1 MTLTITISD
10 RLGQAVKNKG
20 AEFELD
26 GPGYVKAM
34 LFAAT
39 QAQAGVLLQLDL
51 PPMSLENDPALPLLP
66 LGGGATANDVV
77 PLKTV

>member
-26 GPGYVKAM
+26 ASGYVKAM

-39 QAQAGVLLQLDL
+39 QSKAGVLLQLDL
-51 PPMSLENDPALPLLP
+51 PPPGDDPAQPLLP
-66 LGGGATANDVV
+66 LGGEGASSHDVAQ
-77 PLKTV
+77 LTTV

>member
-10 RLGQAVKNKG
+10 RLGQAIKNKG

-26 GPGYVKAM
+26 APGYVKAM

-39 QAQAGVLLQLDL
+39 QSKEGVKLALEL
-51 PPMSLENDPALPLLP
+51 PPLGDDPAQPLLP
-66 LGGGATANDVV
+66 LGGGHEGGS
-77 PLKTV
+77 

>member
-10 RLGQAVKNKG
+10 RLGQAIKNKA

-26 GPGYVKAM
+26 APGYVKAM

-39 QAQAGVLLQLDL
+39 QSKEGVRLQLEL
-51 PPMSLENDPALPLLP
+51 PTLSDDPAQTLLP
-66 LGGGATANDVV
+66 LGGGTKAAE
-77 PLKTV
+77 